1 MFLYSAFVLP
11 EALTPERQKEL
22 MQANEA
28 TQESHRNSRSGGA
41 DDDSDDSE
49 DGALETVQKRMNF
62 TRKLQILLP
71 KRDESTGK
79 KDYRL
84 LVLSIAFTIYR
95 IGGLYTN
102 DVSIFATACY
112 SRLSSSF
119 SYFCS
124 RRLALLAS
132 TELTTAYWLALS
144 RPARWTTT
152 HAIV

>member
-28 TQESHRNSRSGGA
+28 TQESHRNSRSGGDN
-41 DDDSDDSE
+41 DDDSDHSE

-62 TRKLQILLP
+62 LRKLQILLP
-71 KRDESTGK
+71 KRDEATGK

-102 DVSIFATACY
+102 DVSIFATAC
-112 SRLSSSF
+112 
-119 SYFCS
+119 
-124 RRLALLAS
+124 
-132 TELTTAYWLALS
+132 
-144 RPARWTTT
+144 
-152 HAIV
+152 